1 MVAINLGALGILRRQ
16 IVFLVGIIGDI
27 EDLIIN
33 EYNLVTGVVMG
44 TGGFLGI
51 AEKKVGVN
59 VQALKFAEKDGK
71 SEISLPEAT
80 PEVLAAVQAYERTTP
95 KKSLVERAMEKTQE
109 LTDKATATAKS
120 AAEGAKP
127 ALEDAAEKT
136 KDAYEKAKEAAKPA
150 LDNAL
155 EKTKEAYE
163 KAGIGP
169 NDVSLV
175 ELHDCFATAEIL
187 HYENLGLCAEGEAGR
202 MVDEGATS
210 IGGKVPVNAS
220 GGLLSKGHPLGAT
233 GVANVCE
240 VVWHLRGE
248 AGNRQV
254 EGAKVG
260 LAHVIGLGSACT
272 IQVLEKV

>member
-1 MVAINLGALGILRRQ
+1 MPALAAVSIAA
-16 IVFLVGIIGDI
+16 LVGPALAEDARIPAGVFTNTQTTDQYLARDTLIGAKVHGPDGKIIGDI

-163 KAGIGP
+163 KAKEAAKP
-169 NDVSLV
+169 AMDAAKDAVSGAV
-175 ELHDCFATAEIL
+175 DKASKAMDEATAP
-187 HYENLGLCAEGEAGR
+187 APAAPAPAPEA
-202 MVDEGATS
+202 A
-210 IGGKVPVNAS
+210 PA
-220 GGLLSKGHPLGAT
+220 PAP
-233 GVANVCE
+233 
-240 VVWHLRGE
+240 E
-248 AGNRQV
+248 AAPAPIPAP
-254 EGAKVG
+254 EDAPKP
-260 LAHVIGLGSACT
+260 
-272 IQVLEKV
+272 